1 MDQATLDAYDRQAV
15 FFAADWGAQPTPTDL
30 QGIIRRFFKPG
41 LTADIG
47 CGSGRDTAWL
57 CQNGFSAIGYDPS
70 EGLLAEARR
79 LHPNIP
85 FRRSAL
91 PELEDL
97 PSGTFTNVLCET
109 VIMHLAP
116 ALIPAAVRRL
126 LCVLENE
133 GTLYLSWRL
142 NETDRSRDEHG
153 RLYACFD
160 EGLVPD
166 ALNAATILLDER
178 IGSASSGK
186 VIRRIVA
193 RKSVV
198 EGAPS

>member
-1 MDQATLDAYDRQAV
+1 MDPSTLEAYDRKAAL
-15 FFAADWGAQPTPTDL
+15 FAADWDTQPTPTDL
-30 QGIIRRFFKPG
+30 EQVIRRFFRPG

-79 LHPNIP
+79 RHPNIP

-91 PELEDL
+91 PELKDIAN
-97 PSGTFTNVLCET
+97 GAFANVLCET

-126 LCVLENE
+126 LCVLESE
-133 GTLYLSWRL
+133 GTLYLSWRV
-142 NETDRSRDEHG
+142 NETRNSRDEHG
-153 RLYACFD
+153 RLYAHFD
-160 EGLVPD
+160 EELVRE
-166 ALNAATILLDER
+166 ALNEATILFDER
-178 IGSASSGK
+178 LQSASSGK
-186 VIRRIVA
+186 VVHRMVA
-193 RKSVV
+193 RKSAVRV
-198 EGAPS
+198 EPS